1 LSAPAQIEISGVKK
15 TYKMGD
21 TLVRALDG
29 VDLRID
35 QGEFVAIMGPSG
47 SGKSTLM
54 HILGLL
60 DVPDEGSYK
69 LFGEEVSLLSED
81 ALAERRSRSIGFVF
95 QQFNLLARTSAQEN
109 VALPMLYA
117 EGRLDYGRAQDLLT
131 QVGLGTRGHHRP
143 SELSGGQQ
151 QRVAIARALTNCPR
165 IIFADE
171 PTGNLDSASE
181 KEIMAL
187 LTELNRQGITIILV
201 THEPEIAQ
209 YVKRVIRVRD
219 GKIQSDERRDH
230 SSSPGIKI
238 TATPAKKTKVMSPTA
253 TMAAHLRQAF
263 RALLANKIRTIL
275 SMLGILIGVAAVI
288 AMLALGAGA
297 QESIEKQ
304 LSSLGSNLLVL
315 RPGGSRMGGVSLG
328 AGATTKLGIEDAES
342 VKNVP
347 GVKFTSPNVNGRGQ
361 AVHRERNWSTS
372 ILGAGI
378 RYAEMRAAV
387 PVIGR
392 FFTEQEVQQRARV
405 AVIGTTVVRELFG
418 SDANPIG
425 ENIMINRVNF
435 QVIGVLPV
443 RGSNGWQDLDDLI
456 VIPVSTAMR
465 RLLGKLYLDSVDI
478 EVVQGADMEKV
489 QEDILSMMNAR
500 HRIRNEDEDA
510 YQIRNLADIQEALSA
525 TSRIMSILLAS
536 IASISLLVG
545 GIGIMN
551 IMLVSV
557 TERTREI
564 GLRKALGATRTSIQT
579 QFLVESAV
587 VSALGGVLGI
597 GLGVGMSVILSRV
610 AGWSVKISSDAV
622 LGSALFSAI
631 IGIVFGFWPA
641 RKASALHP
649 IQALRHE

>member
-1 LSAPAQIEISGVKK
+1 MTQAQIEISGVRK

-29 VDLRID
+29 VSLRID

-95 QQFNLLARTSAQEN
+95 QQFNLLARTSALEN

-117 EGRLDYGRAQDLLT
+117 EGRLDYDRAQELLT

-151 QRVAIARALTNCPR
+151 QRVAIARALTNRPR

-187 LTELNRQGITIILV
+187 LTDLNRQGITIILV

-219 GKIQSDERRDH
+219 GKIQSDEKGGKSHSPIDGQRDV
-230 SSSPGIKI
+230 PK
-238 TATPAKKTKVMSPTA
+238 KKTSAMSLGS

-263 RALLANKIRTIL
+263 RSLLANKVRTVL

-328 AGATTKLGIEDAES
+328 AGATTKLSLDDAET
-342 VKNVP
+342 VKQVS
-347 GVKFTSPNVNGRGQ
+347 GVKYTSPNVNGRGQ
-361 AVHRERNWSTS
+361 AVHRDRNWSTA

-387 PVIGR
+387 PVVGR

-443 RGSNGWQDLDDLI
+443 RGSNGWQDLDDMI
-456 VIPVSTAMR
+456 VIPVTTAMR
-465 RLLGKLYLDSVDI
+465 RLLGKLYIDSVDI
-478 EVVQGADMEKV
+478 EVAKGIDMEKIQV
-489 QEDILSMMNAR
+489 DILQQMNAR
-500 HRIRNEDEDA
+500 HRIRDEDEDA

-536 IASISLLVG
+536 IAAISLLVG

-557 TERTREI
+557 TERTKEI
-564 GLRKALGATRTSIQT
+564 GLRKALGATRASIQT
-579 QFLVESAV
+579 QFLVEAGV
-587 VSALGGVLGI
+587 VSALGGGLGI
-597 GLGVGMSVILSRV
+597 GLGVGLSVLLPSL
-610 AGWSVKISSDAV
+610 AGWTVKVAPDAV
-622 LGSALFSAI
+622 FGSALFSAV
-631 IGIVFGFWPA
+631 IGLVFGFWPA